1 MATYKQG
8 LDYFPLNVDFF
19 ESDKLQLVSARYG
32 LKGESLALRLLCRI
46 YAGGYFSR
54 FGEDEIILFAKR
66 AGDNC
71 QPAFVKDVLREMIKR
86 DFFDKNIYEQFEI
99 LTSEGIQRR
108 YFEATGR
115 RKHIYL
121 REELLLIDL
130 SKIPNVN
137 ILTQNAYIIEENV
150 DIISQRKGKEKERE
164 IEIEIE
170 NEKESESE
178 NECKQASIRTCPRAD
193 IDKVQMLTPEH
204 NPTPSDYDKFCD
216 WLKVNAP
223 YCAEKKHFPKQIT
236 ETQFTKLKRKYTGRQ
251 LAAIIE
257 QIENRKDLRQKYTNL
272 YRTVLNWAQ
281 KEYGN

>member
-19 ESDKLQLVSARYG
+19 ESDKLQLLSARYG

-54 FGEDEIILFAKR
+54 FGDDEIILFAKR

-71 QPAFVKDVLREMIKR
+71 KPTFVKDVLNEMIKR
-86 DFFDKNIYEQFEI
+86 DFFDKKIYEQFEI

-115 RKHIYL
+115 RKHICL
-121 REELLLIDL
+121 RKELLLVDL

-137 ILTQNAYIIEENV
+137 ISTQNAYIIEENV
-150 DIISQRKGKEKERE
+150 DIISQRKGKEKESE
-164 IEIEIE
+164 KEIE
-170 NEKESESE
+170 NESE
-178 NECKQASIRTCPRAD
+178 QAHIYTCAHAREE
-193 IDKVQMLTPEH
+193 KVQLLTHEA
-204 NPTPSDYDKFCD
+204 NPTPSDYDKFCS
-216 WLKVNAP
+216 WLKENAP
-223 YCAEKKHFPKQIT
+223 YCAERKNFPRQIT
-236 ETQFTKLKRKYTGRQ
+236 AAQFTRLKKKYTGKQ
-251 LAAIIE
+251 LAATIE
-257 QIENRKDLRQKYTNL
+257 QIENRKDLRKKYSNL
-272 YRTVLNWAQ
+272 YRTVLNWAE